1 MCAIGGAVN
10 CGYLRLLH
18 AMNGVLSHRGPD
30 DVGTWERSTQ
40 NGGWV
45 GLASRR
51 LAIQDLSPRGHM
63 PMSTPDG
70 RLTITFNG
78 EIYNYP
84 QLRSELERKGYR
96 FFSNS
101 DTECLLYLYL
111 EHGPTFVTRL
121 NGMFAFAL
129 WDEAEQRLVLARD
142 HFGVKPLYYWHAGDQ
157 LVFASEIKAILE
169 HRDIPRAM
177 SLAALNQYLT
187 FLWTPDPLTMF
198 EGILKLPAGH
208 IAIYAEGRLALQPYW
223 DLSLPAHDHVFTA
236 TEAQL
241 ADEVGVRFGEAVRMQ
256 MLSDVPVGAFLS
268 AGLDSSS
275 IVAMMARSTSEA
287 IPTFTITF
295 PPERRQ
301 GEVTLDNPLTAR
313 RTADRFGCKHT
324 EIVVEPDVVDLLP
337 RLTWYMDEP
346 TADPA
351 LIMAY
356 LVCKEAKKDVTVLLS
371 GVGGD
376 EVFAGYRKYQAHF
389 MAERYQRLPEWLRSR
404 VIAPAVQRLPVL
416 RETRFKALIRLA
428 KKFVRSA
435 SLSETERFLDTSV
448 YVSEAL
454 KHTLLEPS
462 VMPSTAYA
470 RAFDR
475 HRDYFQRAAHAD
487 FLNQMLYLDLK
498 TFMVS
503 LNLTYTDKMSMA
515 CSVETR
521 VPFIDWTLV
530 EWVFNHVPP
539 GLKIKRGVT
548 KHILRQAMAHVL
560 PAEVLT
566 QKKAGFGAPI
576 DRWLAE
582 DLSEM
587 VDDHLS
593 EARLRR
599 RGLFN
604 PEVVRTMVM
613 EQRSGRQ
620 EWAMQLWQLLTLELW
635 QHQFLD

>member
-1 MCAIGGAVN
+1 
-10 CGYLRLLH
+10 
-18 AMNGVLSHRGPD
+18 
-30 DVGTWERSTQ
+30 
-40 NGGWV
+40 
-45 GLASRR
+45 
-51 LAIQDLSPRGHM
+51 
-63 PMSTPDG
+63 
-70 RLTITFNG
+70 
-78 EIYNYP
+78 
-84 QLRSELERKGYR
+84 
-96 FFSNS
+96 
-101 DTECLLYLYL
+101 
-111 EHGPTFVTRL
+111 
-121 NGMFAFAL
+121 
-129 WDEAEQRLVLARD
+129 
-142 HFGVKPLYYWHAGDQ
+142 
-157 LVFASEIKAILE
+157 
-169 HRDIPRAM
+169 
-177 SLAALNQYLT
+177 
-187 FLWTPDPLTMF
+187 
-198 EGILKLPAGH
+198 
-208 IAIYAEGRLALQPYW
+208 
-223 DLSLPAHDHVFTA
+223 
-236 TEAQL
+236 
-241 ADEVGVRFGEAVRMQ
+241 
-256 MLSDVPVGAFLS
+256 
-268 AGLDSSS
+268 
-275 IVAMMARSTSEA
+275 MMARSTSEA